1 LDFLDFGFG
10 VGFGFGFVPAEM
22 TKKQPNHNKKR
33 GTPEKKNSM
42 KKRRGEADL
51 EPKSES
57 GPVCPASSPSLGPRT
72 ILTAKRT
79 SCEASSGAKKALAM
93 STEATPKNLVRTPK
107 PVVSKSVTTTI
118 PASKPVLQT
127 IQFPR
132 PCSTK
137 SSGSCSC
144 TMSSSSSKPSTSS
157 VATKPTPHQHVPFA
171 LESLLAGFKTASLS
185 DSDIFLTWYI
195 SAGHER
201 PFVVAQITQLL
212 AEAVAQ
218 VAHLLNALSHL
229 IGQPAEALVRDFGTQ
244 WYTRREQ
251 LKNALSWIDSFDSAS
266 GFQRASWDALLLAV
280 SKPSVRTC
288 IQLLAQLQIFK
299 QSLLKAETD
308 HLFVP
313 VSTQAQDALKQQFLD
328 LQRALRENH
337 CIRNQSSVDDSWL
350 ANKFSVPQEPETQLD
365 YLDSL

>member
-1 LDFLDFGFG
+1 
-10 VGFGFGFVPAEM
+10 M

-72 ILTAKRT
+72 ILTAKRA
-79 SCEASSGAKKALAM
+79 SCEGSCGAKKALAM

-107 PVVSKSVTTTI
+107 PVVSKSVPPKTI

-157 VATKPTPHQHVPFA
+157 VATKPTPHQGTFA

>member
-1 LDFLDFGFG
+1 
-10 VGFGFGFVPAEM
+10 
-22 TKKQPNHNKKR
+22 
-33 GTPEKKNSM
+33 M

-79 SCEASSGAKKALAM
+79 SCEASCGAKKALAM

>member
-1 LDFLDFGFG
+1 
-10 VGFGFGFVPAEM
+10 M

-79 SCEASSGAKKALAM
+79 SCEASCGAKKALAM